1 MENMLKTTKYKYISP
16 AYTRI
21 AVLLALIF
29 CVGAQGLRAQGY
41 FTLTNGHYYWFDGQ
55 ESDSDNGKYLTGY
68 DQANGWVK
76 IHNRGTH
83 ATATT
88 TEIVA
93 QGDTYLA
100 LDTSDAANPS
110 LTSLST
116 AGGFDP
122 LCVWFRTGNTGN
134 YYQEWNGY
142 RYYLI
147 ASHSE
152 GLSVYKV
159 AVDAPLQKRTTW
171 YNWDHGCA
179 ITEQVAVPGGTKESY
194 YWMIYDTLNDADGT
208 PATPVWRMSEV
219 SCYQRPN
226 EIIYNNYHADGAG
239 GNTWDG
245 KGNGTDDGI
254 SYYDNVSVGGVQNY
268 PAGAATTFMEV
279 KKIEHPK
286 TIIGGHGLDSLTV
299 YEDGNLDPN
308 LEGYT
313 FAYGSPNITVHPII
327 NTMVQMESTPAYTE
341 YVEEYYRRGI
351 NLNSASRTTEGFNKA
366 GVPSVRKWYYYPDT
380 NVIGGNGDITRYDVL
395 PHSVTEW
402 TSAADWEYTLDS
414 RAKRFLEILPGTGN
428 TCYLHFKDRP
438 LTNTD
443 AYLTCTV
450 TYYNGTS
457 ESITDTIHI
466 TVSDHVVTPVSKH
479 APVVKGSLFGGG
491 RMANVRGNTSIIVH
505 NTDSI
510 YALYGGNDIAGWVQ
524 GDEGSTIQIGTRHTN
539 ADHPVHIGWVYGG
552 GCGFYTYQGINV
564 AMDDTGATVDPY
576 VYNNDQSSLMH
587 SAYFFNGKVYKWNT
601 VPSDYD
607 LHADTVIERYNAV
620 AADEAA
626 GHAHSYTDADIMAP
640 YYRAAWNDDD
650 LVVDQTFS
658 YIPYYYCDNEGN
670 THITFDEN
678 AETVDNTENG
688 NGTACMA
695 SKDYMGLVP
704 YIKTSHISVG
714 VPEVDGHN
722 DDYGHNAHEHNDYI
736 LIDSLFGGA
745 ENAFIGVTS
754 TSGDY
759 ASAITVDV
767 NGGTILAL
775 FGGNN
780 YGGSIAK
787 TAMTLVNIHCTKL
800 TDDESMVE
808 NTYFGGMGRTQ
819 GIRHVFGGGNKV
831 ESPHAQL
838 SFYGGMVD
846 TAFIGGNM
854 ASVKNPVGIVNCQH
868 DGTGYGI
875 DGSSGGTFQNGHFI
889 YTNPTLTDTTFAD
902 LRDITKNKNYVPDN
916 GLYNVHFLF
925 GGNNNADMDNV
936 SFIQLLSGGVG
947 AVLGGGNKG
956 DMTNDQT
963 LAEAAASHSGYI
975 DIRPLLSTMDSILS
989 RSTLISTPNKVG
1001 AVVAALQ
1008 RSRIIVDY
1016 VHGGCRQSNIKNS
1029 CGVYLAG
1036 GSYHHVFAGNDVS
1049 GDVGSE
1055 HDGAT
1060 YAVITGDAVVHANV
1074 YGGNDG
1080 YYHCE
1085 ARDSVGAFNGHYAD
1099 DKLTMEAFN
1108 SDVDYDPYGE
1118 MVGRLLPTQQHAN
1131 VFVNGGI
1138 IKGNLVAGGD
1148 MANIGYA
1155 NVKRN
1160 PTIQYNWKSKEDTM
1174 DVGKN
1179 KGTVCLE
1186 IADTAKIYGNVFGGG
1201 ANASV
1206 YGLSQ
1211 IYVHGTPVIH
1221 GSLFAGNDCVGKV
1234 ESFLPYRGNLEDPHQ
1249 DLSYF
1254 KYYYDHLY
1262 AGGATI
1268 ATTHNDSV
1276 AYMDAHM
1283 TQHERLLVESLNQ
1296 ASQLSSNGDSLN
1308 VYTTTVDG
1316 IKQYD
1321 PRYDTYVL
1329 IEDSPIINSVYGS
1342 GNGAW
1347 DYDGTRPQFPSTY
1360 VCAGTEGNRPDQKST
1375 YIDIHTSG
1383 GFIDTVFGGGAG
1395 CTVAEDVV
1403 VLLNNTGTA
1412 NTSYPGTSELRA
1424 LGMKGGTPVS
1434 NGSNNSDNF
1443 VGTIFGGNNF
1453 SDMKTVPDIRL
1464 VKGNVKNVYGG
1475 GNAGNMTGLATL
1487 YDICGKEVKNV
1498 STHVLSASDQVTV
1511 TDSVF
1516 GGCRTSDI
1524 DGMAYVD
1531 IRKTS
1536 NGGINYIYGG
1546 NDVSGNVKGNTRID
1560 LSGGLVQRIWGGS
1573 NGRYDFVPVGNEEY
1587 NVYNFGKYDA
1597 EHPDDG
1603 LITTAGRPH
1612 VDSSN
1617 VNLWGGTVNA
1627 SVFTGSSM
1635 TDCRATCLIVDDQI
1649 GCTADGISTGNVV
1662 VNGTLFGGGEGRW
1675 DDLNKRD
1682 LEGKR
1687 WGNITGSTHVH
1698 LHHAKDVSAATAYG
1712 GGGGGDVQNT
1722 FIKTYDTWETPF
1734 DKIFGGCWG
1743 ADVYG
1748 TAHLEFNGVE
1758 LTRYLFGGNDFTGN
1772 VYRSEIVVNSGR
1784 FFNVFGGGNGD
1795 YPDSYYSSQYNYAQ
1809 VLGPTGPYAYMHAR
1823 ENAYAGNKHIE
1834 RPNTEYVH
1842 ITFNDGEVDS
1852 CLYGGGKMGTI
1863 LPYKKDPTT
1872 SEYIYNLVDTNNVPT
1887 ATTEDDLQ
1895 RFIPDTMRVA
1905 INSQYDANHTE
1916 LTVSDPTDLSYVVV
1930 NIHGGKFHRN
1940 AFAGGRGFK
1949 NNKKPIVYG
1958 LKVMNMDGGEIY
1970 ESLYGGSEFV
1980 NDGYPAECKAP
1991 SGTNPTR
1998 QQRLAVTTMRPS
2010 SILNITGGTVGSNL
2024 YGTGYQGIVYGSSYV
2039 NIGVDAIDSCT
2050 VWRNSYGND
2059 SEDSTYIMFKPGQ
2072 AGGQSDALV
2081 TNTLTLRNSVYSGA
2095 NWGNASGAVTFNN
2108 PGFVGGESRM
2118 YIDGNGYNTTND
2130 LVSTNPEMVI
2140 MRSLYGSGTSVL
2152 GGDIHSHVEVRN
2164 YGGMESCHPTKTIE
2178 TIQRTDSLWLH
2189 NTAIIFKGTTD
2200 ASQQYMSNRY
2210 SLKNIGY
2217 LNYRGYNVS
2226 ELEAGAS
2233 EVENL
2238 AFYEQGSTATRHSG
2252 EKFDTVVVPL
2262 VDLNSQVRNNDHA
2275 SCGDNVDICSKEY
2288 MVSPTVENKRH
2299 TLLIL
2304 DNGVNLSID
2313 KKEGSTT
2320 TYGSVTG
2327 YGHVVTPGGYQST
2340 ITARPK
2346 MRLASYSSLGGDSTL
2361 VNAQDGGF
2369 VTNCDTSNRKRTLSA
2384 SLSDVNPAWST
2395 RTAEYSTADE
2405 LKYTNHAVAIAS
2417 GFYGDP
2423 KYREWKAGDK
2433 QGMREVEA
2441 TLLAHSNPAKLK
2453 QDWSMEITAG
2463 TTPNTELHK
2472 FGIAEAMFEMPATT
2486 AGHYY
2491 QLIGEGFTMTGS
2503 NGEIVLVD
2511 SAWAPLMTAAM
2522 GTPGANRNMAQ
2533 ALGNINNWYTSGHR
2547 DPDVYGQWRNIYN
2560 GDEDEMEGSKEIRK
2574 NPEYTFGLIMI
2585 PNNNFATIG
2594 TNTPTTETGWH
2605 SINGNYFYYMGGN
2618 PDLDT
2623 NGSDVTMW
2631 DGLDYIEVDLT
2642 TTRNFIVKECDPDED
2657 EDLGT
2662 YWWQDGTATSLQ
2674 SYNMNLTEGQT
2685 GYDAT
2690 LHSRFTA
2697 LGYSC
2702 GDYSYETYGTYSQD
2716 HWSYTYDMPAFI
2728 DSDQDGEIDD
2738 EPDQDWANFII
2749 NGNARVNSVNH
2760 YCSPKVYDANDANNP
2775 ELKPSMRLYLTY
2787 DTTFTTTFNGTVTF
2801 QMMEYD
2807 ASGNEVAP
2815 IQVKVY
2821 IQTIIDSLKSIEQ
2834 DVLAMYNGGRTN
2846 TFTRKVELVPCG
2858 EERNLYITG
2867 IRWMPTESSGEDTT
2881 TAAMSSN
2888 FGNSD
2893 RFSLLPEPSQVTAI
2907 SDDYPHSVAAGHFS
2921 GSGNHNSHNRFAMT
2935 IIPTNN
2941 VSEDAGMANG
2951 WIRGVGDSTNLYKL
2965 AYPSGTNPVK
2975 TCTWDAVGDSV
2986 AIRPPQNVSD
2996 AHGYFLGTLDGR
3008 GSAMIDVE
3016 LSFDGTRTYDDINGN
3031 GYVGKVILSM
3041 ETFTEEGDESRGT
3054 FDVTIYVKTR
3064 SHGDTIY
3071 MASADSVK
3079 RCVASN
3085 KCITLYPY
3093 SNTTHHTEGSYQ
3105 KSDIGKTPGMY
3116 VKTFRKAL
3124 EDGIYQEG
3132 DVLCIIDTV
3141 KITNPVHITGPNG
3154 PAIQVIRY
3162 EGHHHELP
3170 DEQSVYRGP
3179 MIVVSNGTSFTAEN
3193 IAFHGSASAK
3203 IKHIKRQGDEGSYNP
3218 EHINNNAALDGTNLQ
3233 FYTYIYGTKTID
3245 KLPDTNIAYAPIIQA
3260 TGAGT
3265 TVNLREGTMV
3275 QHNWNGYGSVN
3286 LTDGTAGDQVVD
3298 ATGMPTDASYMGAI
3312 NVTNGATLTL
3322 GGNINVTHNFS
3333 HTMTGLDNLA
3343 EHDSI
3348 SVQKAPGG
3356 AAIYVDGGKVELPES
3371 NRNTAITITDNYLMD
3386 PAIHDPNPTLSWWET
3401 ITVDGVPER
3410 YAIDEEAL
3418 STWHPANVLLTREA
3432 PTTGTYYEK
3441 TMNDTQ
3447 SDVIVISGTVG
3458 DSTKIGVR
3466 KWFPGIHERDTIRFV
3481 TVTGGNNSI
3490 LAIAVRDNENF
3501 LSDDGFRTFYNPLVN
3516 LTTGYFFRCAT
3527 FRHQLASDTYI
3538 GPVYNGYGLQLAAN
3552 DVLSFG
3558 VKDILCPMDGD
3569 SIIYRVQGGLMPY
3582 TYTWSDPTKSVTLQ
3596 KTVTPYSDA
3605 QVQYDLKNT
3614 SLTAAERYAKYAA
3627 SIADTLLL
3635 PNETLAIGQN
3645 NKWNHLLV
3653 TATDATGECQ
3663 LYKNIDLR
3671 IYMDH
3676 ETTDPLTYW
3685 PKATAAADTSSHRDN
3700 NTPWMTDTVGS
3711 GWTDTARTV
3720 HAIASRN
3727 FKGVKI
3733 TPMVYVDAEWGTI
3746 AASALTEDG
3755 YHVYRFVNEDSSA
3768 FNDLLFCEGDQLFLK
3783 TSASGSGNTNRFIM
3797 WSFNPYTANPA
3808 TFVVP
3813 GHDETV
3819 VAYYGPNDYWKDVIS
3834 SEALAGAE
3842 LYEGYYYN
3850 GRTNPSSGYVTT
3862 YNGDVHIYDENGL
3875 AWLISVVNGLNG
3887 TQARPMRFNRVYLHQ
3902 KDAQGTPYDMKDHLW
3917 TPVGNLLYGFR
3928 GDLVCVGPSDTATMP
3943 LPEGQYVTVKHII
3956 LNEPNVDKVAF
3967 FALLDQAR
3975 VRGLNLQNIFVR
3987 GGQYVSAMAA
3997 SSTHSTLQ
4005 GVGIDTRSE
4014 DLNNDGVVDAK
4025 TSILSTH
4032 YAVGGLVAESEGSRI
4047 DSTNVAHL
4055 KLVGNAVYVGGAL
4068 ARGDEDSVLN
4078 SSFIIINEVNSN
4090 VGGGVGGQT
4099 DGTAPSGFFGRLFG
4113 RKSAGRSY
4121 IANNY
4126 VHVRNDGKVQSM
4138 GGLVGRS
4145 SNTVLENN
4153 YVYGDISATGY
4164 AGALAADMEDYTSAD
4179 KNYYAEGSVEGPVG
4193 MAIGNVSLTDAS
4205 SFSGSGNQVMLANP
4219 VYNGVDN
4226 LTLALNK
4233 WVREQNAAGAHFKTW
4248 RSDLDNV
4255 NNGYP
4260 VFGTPDMI
4268 PVVTNRLVE
4277 GCDEVVVDGILY
4289 SYDTV
4294 VSSHS
4299 VDYNEMVD
4307 STVTTTIRLHAT
4319 QYTALSDTATYGN
4332 DYEGHGFT
4340 ITADE
4345 LHMLGITL
4353 GDADSVSI
4361 ILHDTLTTAFGCDSI
4376 VTLTLTFYASQDDI
4390 PQVIE
4395 SVTTI
4400 NVYPNPTTGVVT
4412 IDAEEMSHVEI
4423 YDNEGRRLQ
4432 DYDAHNRNTL
4442 TIDISP
4448 YASGIYFVRIHTPHG
4463 VTIQKLIK
4471 R

>member
-1 MENMLKTTKYKYISP
+1 MLKAINNKIITP
-16 AYTRI
+16 ACVR
-21 AVLLALIF
+21 ALLLLAIVF
-29 CVGAQGLRAQGY
+29 CCGISGLRAQTQTY

-55 ESDSDNGKYLTGY
+55 ESDSDDGKYLTGF
-68 DQANGWVK
+68 DKANGWAK
-76 IHNRGTH
+76 IYNRGTH

-100 LDTSDAANPS
+100 LDISDAANPR
-110 LTSLST
+110 LTSRST
-116 AGGFDP
+116 ASGFDP
-122 LCVWFRTGNTGN
+122 LCAWYRTGNTGN

-194 YWMIYDTLNDADGT
+194 YWMIYDTLNDANGT
-208 PATPVWRMSEV
+208 HDTPVWRMSAV

-226 EIIYNNYHADGAG
+226 EIIYKNYHADGAG

-279 KKIEHPK
+279 RK
-286 TIIGGHGLDSLTV
+286 TV
-299 YEDGNLDPN
+299 YDREISGVTAGLG
-308 LEGYT
+308 LTSVSAAEATIGYGET
-313 FAYGSPNITVHPII
+313 VTLTANVTTTTSNSITALV
-327 NTMVQMESTPAYTE
+327 TEAYTE
-341 YVEEYYRRGI
+341 YNEDTYRRGI
-351 NLNSASRTTEGFNKA
+351 NLDYTLRTSDAFGSA
-366 GVPSVRKWYYYPDT
+366 GVPTVSNWYYYGSP
-380 NVIGGNGDITRYDVL
+380 VTRHTDPPTAQPANL
-395 PHSVTEW
+395 TIESVTFTIDNRAQRYLSVDAATEGSTITGTETNTHPW
-402 TSAADWEYTLDS
+402 NATLTCRDIPMNTTTATITATVRYNDGTTQQLSTTITVSAADLSHEVGST
-414 RAKRFLEILPGTGN
+414 K
-428 TCYLHFKDRP
+428 
-438 LTNTD
+438 
-443 AYLTCTV
+443 
-450 TYYNGTS
+450 
-457 ESITDTIHI
+457 
-466 TVSDHVVTPVSKH
+466 
-479 APVVKGSLFGGG
+479 APVIKGYIVGGG
-491 RMANVRGNTSIIVH
+491 RMANVTGNTSVVVH

-524 GDEGSTIQIGTRHTN
+524 GEEGSTIQIGSRYTN
-539 ADHPVHIGWVYGG
+539 ANHPIHIDYLYGG
-552 GCGFYTYQGINV
+552 GCG
-564 AMDDTGATVDPY
+564 
-576 VYNNDQSSLMH
+576 
-587 SAYFFNGKVYKWNT
+587 
-601 VPSDYD
+601 
-607 LHADTVIERYNAV
+607 
-620 AADEAA
+620 
-626 GHAHSYTDADIMAP
+626 
-640 YYRAAWNDDD
+640 YYRYGQTYDAVNAAWNAADQITTSVSYGEYCFKGGVYDWND
-650 LVVDQTFS
+650 PTKVVVA
-658 YIPYYYCDNEGN
+658 PG
-670 THITFDEN
+670 TFDYDPYTGADFALQEDGSRF
-678 AETVDNTENG
+678 V
-688 NGTACMA
+688 GT
-695 SKDYMGLVP
+695 KLGGTIP
-704 YIKTSHISVG
+704 YIKTSHVNIG
-714 VPEVDGHN
+714 VPEVTGHS
-722 DDYGHNAHEHNDYI
+722 DALGHNAHEHNDNIY
-736 LIDSLFGGA
+736 IDSVFGGA
-745 ENAFIGVTS
+745 ENAFIGITS
-754 TSGDY
+754 TTGDY
-759 ASAITVDV
+759 ASAITLDI
-767 NGGTILAL
+767 NGGTILAA

-780 YGGSIAK
+780 YGGAVAQ
-787 TAMTLVNIHCTKL
+787 TAMTFVNVGCTKL
-800 TDDESMVE
+800 VNDRARTDNS
-808 NTYFGGMGRTQ
+808 YFSGYGRTF
-819 GIRHVFGGGNKV
+819 GIRHLFGGGNKV
-831 ESPHAQL
+831 DGTHVQVQFL
-838 SFYGGMVD
+838 GGMVD
-846 TAFIGGNM
+846 TAFVGGNS
-854 ASVKNPVGIVNCQH
+854 ATVENPRCLVDCKR
-868 DGTGYGI
+868 DGTVYNT
-875 DGSSGGTFQNGHFI
+875 DGSATTGNSFMNGHFI
-889 YTNPTLTDTTFAD
+889 YTNTTIDDASDTVNNGLLWENHD
-902 LRDITKNKNYVPDN
+902 SDN
-916 GLYNVHFLF
+916 GIYNIHYLY
-925 GGNNNADMDNV
+925 GGNNLAPMNNV
-936 SFIQLLSGGVG
+936 SFIQLHSGGVG
-947 AVLGGGNKG
+947 SLYGGGSQG
-956 DMTNDQT
+956 DMNNNKT
-963 LAEAAASHSGYI
+963 LEQAAAEHSAYF
-975 DIRPLLSTMDSILS
+975 DISPLLATMSDILS
-989 RSTLISTPNKVG
+989 QSTLITVPNKIG
-1001 AVVAALQ
+1001 SMIAADQ
-1008 RSRIIVDY
+1008 NSKIIVDY
-1016 VHGGCRQSNIKNS
+1016 VYGGCRRANVKNS
-1029 CGVYLAG
+1029 CGIYVAG
-1036 GSYHHVFAGNDVS
+1036 GNYGDIFAGNDVS

-1060 YAVITGDAVVHANV
+1060 YLVVTGKAVVQGNI
-1074 YGGNDG
+1074 YGGCDG
-1080 YYHCE
+1080 FYHC
-1085 ARDSVGAFNGHYAD
+1085 DDGTGHY
-1099 DKLTMEAFN
+1099 
-1108 SDVDYDPYGE
+1108 SDQQIPNPFSATAENDPYNDFAG
-1118 MVGRLLPTQQHAN
+1118 LLMPTVQYTN
-1131 VFVNGGI
+1131 VFVNGGL
-1138 IKGNLVAGGD
+1138 IKGDVVAGGV
-1148 MANIGYA
+1148 MA
-1155 NVKRN
+1155 
-1160 PTIQYNWKSKEDTM
+1160 
-1174 DVGKN
+1174 DVGFRSDAYMRIQPSGESERPMIGKAREQN
-1179 KGTVCLE
+1179 GIVRLE
-1186 IADTAKIYGNVFGGG
+1186 IAGTAEIRGNVFGGG
-1201 ANASV
+1201 ANASIW
-1206 YGLSQ
+1206 GLSQ
-1211 IYVHGTPVIH
+1211 VYVKETPIIL
-1221 GSLFAGNDCVGKV
+1221 GSLFAGNDCVGNV
-1234 ESFLPYRGNLEDPHQ
+1234 QSFLPHQ
-1249 DLSYF
+1249 SVVN
-1254 KYYYDHLY
+1254 Y
-1262 AGGATI
+1262 AGCTNAT
-1268 ATTHNDSV
+1268 DSLR
-1276 AYMDAHM
+1276 A
-1283 TQHERLLVESLNQ
+1283 ESNNR

-1308 VYTTTVDG
+1308 YYTTTEGG
-1316 IKQYD
+1316 IKQYN
-1321 PRYDTYVL
+1321 PLYSTYVL
-1329 IEDSPIINSVYGS
+1329 IEGSPIINSVYGS

-1347 DYDGTRPQFPSTY
+1347 NYDGNHPEFPWTPICPGMES
-1360 VCAGTEGNRPDQKST
+1360 NRPNQAST
-1375 YIDIHTSG
+1375 FIDIHTAG

-1395 CTVAEDVV
+1395 CSVSDKVV
-1403 VLLNNTGTA
+1403 VLLNTQSINNPA
-1412 NTSYPGTSELRA
+1412 YPDSIGSLPRFSHFVGGTSRTDKLA
-1424 LGMKGGTPVS
+1424 DGTTPAA
-1434 NGSNNSDNF
+1434 GSNF

-1453 SDMKTVPDIRL
+1453 SDMNVVPEIML

-1475 GNAGNMTGLATL
+1475 GNKGNMTKKDFA
-1487 YDICGKEVKNV
+1487 YDICENEVKDI
-1498 STHVLSASDQVTV
+1498 STHILSESANVTV

-1516 GGCRTSDI
+1516 GGCRMSDI
-1524 DGMAYVD
+1524 DGMAYVEV
-1531 IRKTS
+1531 RQTS
-1536 NGGINYIYGG
+1536 ENGIQYLYGG
-1546 NDVSGNVKGNTRID
+1546 NDISGNIKGNTRID
-1560 LSGGLVQRIWGGS
+1560 MAGGTVHRIWGGS
-1573 NGRYDFVPVGNEEY
+1573 NGCYDFVPVGQNLY
-1587 NVYNFGKYDA
+1587 NVYRFGTYDSD
-1597 EHPDDG
+1597 HPSEG
-1603 LITTAGRPH
+1603 LITVAAKPD
-1612 VDSSN
+1612 VDSTH
-1617 VNLWGGTVNA
+1617 VNLWGGTINS
-1627 SVFTGSSM
+1627 SVFTGGSLA
-1635 TDCRATCLIVDDQI
+1635 DCRATCLVVNDLV
-1649 GCTADGISTGNVV
+1649 GCTGTGNMTVK
-1662 VNGTLFGGGEGRW
+1662 GALYGGGEGRW
-1675 DDLNKRD
+1675 DDLNARD

-1687 WGNITGSTHVH
+1687 WGNVTDATHVH
-1698 LHHAKDVSAATAYG
+1698 LYHAKNVTEAIAYG
-1712 GGGGGDVQNT
+1712 GGGGGDVGNT
-1722 FIKTYDTWETPF
+1722 NIIAHEEWNSPFIAIY
-1734 DKIFGGCWG
+1734 GGCWG
-1743 ADVYG
+1743 ADVSGIAY
-1748 TAHLEFNGVE
+1748 LEFNGGTLVNN
-1758 LTRYLFGGNDFTGN
+1758 LYGGNDFTGN
-1772 VYRSEIVVNSGR
+1772 VYRTEMLVNSGN
-1784 FFNVFGGGNGD
+1784 FYNVYGGGNGD
-1795 YPDSYYSSQYNYAQ
+1795 YPDSYYHSQHANALLPQ
-1809 VLGPTGPYAYMHAR
+1809 FAYQNADP
-1823 ENAYAGNKHIE
+1823 NAYADGDSVE
-1834 RPNTEYVH
+1834 RPNTEYIH
-1842 ITFNDGEVDS
+1842 IVFNGGEVDS
-1852 CLYGGGKMGTI
+1852 CLYGGGKRGTV
-1863 LPYKKDPTT
+1863 LPYQKN
-1872 SEYIYNLVDTNNVPT
+1872 SNGEYIVNSTRLTNDGVI
-1887 ATTEDDLQ
+1887 
-1895 RFIPDTMRVA
+1895 RYIPDTVRTKA
-1905 INSQYDANHTE
+1905 Q
-1916 LTVSDPTDLSYVVV
+1916 TVSDPSDFAYISLNV
-1930 NIHGGKFHRN
+1930 HGGKFHRN
-1940 AFAGGRGFK
+1940 VFGGGRGY
-1949 NNKKPIVYG
+1949 KKDKRPIVYG
-1958 LKVMNMDGGEIY
+1958 LKVVNMDGGEIY
-1970 ESLYGGSEFV
+1970 ESLYGGSEFI

-2095 NWGNASGAVTFNN
+2095 NWGNASGAVTFDN

-2130 LVSTNPEMVI
+2130 QVTSNPEMVLQ
-2140 MRSLYGSGTSVL
+2140 RSIYGSGTSVL

-2252 EKFDTVVVPL
+2252 EKFDTVEVP
-2262 VDLNSQVRNNDHA
+2262 VNHLNTQIDRSA
-2275 SCGDNVDICSKEY
+2275 CGINVDICSKEY
-2288 MVSPTVENKRH
+2288 MVSPTDESKRH

-2313 KKEGSTT
+2313 KKNGSTT

-2674 SYNMNLTEGQT
+2674 SYNMNLMEGQT

-2821 IQTIIDSLKSIEQ
+2821 IQTIIDSLKNIEQ

-2867 IRWMPTESSGEDTT
+2867 IRWMPTKSSGEDTT

-2996 AHGYFLGTLDGR
+2996 AHGYFVGTLDGR
-3008 GSAMIDVE
+3008 GSAMLDVQ

-3041 ETFTEEGDESRGT
+3041 ETFTEEGDESRGS

-3193 IAFHGSASAK
+3193 IAFHGSAGAK

-3265 TVNLREGTMV
+3265 TVNLREGAIV

-3928 GDLVCVGPSDTATMP
+3928 GDLVCVGPSDTATTP

-4164 AGALAADMEDYTSAD
+4164 AGAVAADMEDYTSAD

-4205 SFSGSGNQVMLANP
+4205 SFLGSGNQVILANP

-4319 QYTALSDTATYGN
+4319 QYTSLSDTATYGN